1 MTPMIPGALK
11 AIFPGRGVIPR
22 VRTWTG
28 AAMLL
33 LLAFASADAQSQ
45 FRFDANGNLLVQK
58 SATSGPPLILGQP
71 QRQVVAPD
79 QTASFFVTAADPRG
93 LSYQWRFNGTNLP
106 AASADLLVMSKAT
119 AANEG
124 AYDVVLANSF
134 GSVTSSP
141 AMLWID
147 TDDDGLPDSWE
158 IAHFGNLSQTA
169 TGDFDHDGIS
179 NLQEFIDGS
188 NPADGASA
196 VFRLTVSQDGGTVQV
211 FPLLDTY
218 TNGQTVTLTA
228 IPIAPEIFHL
238 WTGDILTQSNSTTV
252 VMNANKTV
260 FAHFSPFTFTWI
272 NAAGGDWNVP
282 ANWAPALVPGPD
294 DNVVITPAATVSLN
308 NDAACANLI
317 FGTVGSAPT
326 LTGSATLSVH
336 GNCTWAA
343 GAMSGSGRTVIE
355 TGGTLTLDSSS
366 SVSLATR
373 TLENGGTILWTGAA
387 DFYPAGG
394 ALITNRA
401 GALFEVQGSA
411 AIRGSPGV
419 VSRIDNAGTFRKSGS
434 AGTTAIGPYYPVLFN
449 NYGTVDIQSG
459 GLAFSDGANNG
470 DIAVPIN
477 TTLYLGG
484 AFTSSAASTIT
495 GAGNLTFNGGFID
508 LGGLVNVS
516 GPMTITGNAPTVN
529 FSGTVLCTNNTLSID
544 TGTVTFNGTGAVTPT
559 IVSLTGG
566 TIGGSMVMTV
576 GTNMNWTGGAMNG
589 SGQTVI
595 APGASLIISGANP
608 VSLTTRTLENGGTTL
623 WTGSA
628 DFYPAGGALITNRA
642 GALFEVQGSAAI
654 RGSPGVVSR
663 IENAGTFRKSV
674 SVGTTVIGPYYPVS
688 FNNYGTVDIK
698 SGGLAFSDGA
708 NNGDIVVP
716 INTTLYLGGAFTS
729 SAASTITGAGNL
741 TFNGGFIDL
750 GGLVNVSGPMTITG
764 NAPTVNFSGTVLCTN
779 NTLSIDTGTVTFNG
793 TGAVAPTI
801 VNLTGGTIGGSMVMT
816 VGTNMNW
823 TGGAMNGS
831 GQTVIAPGAS
841 LIISGA
847 NPVSL
852 TTRTLENGG
861 TTLWTGSAD
870 FYPAAGAVITN
881 RAGAMFEVQ
890 GSAAIRGSPGVVP
903 RIDNAGTFR
912 KSVSVGTTVIGPFYP
927 VLFNNYGTVDIQSGI
942 LAANSGY
949 FCTSD
954 SALNCALWGTTAGA
968 TYGQLQVSGTVN
980 LNGTLSVN
988 LTNSYIPT
996 TNDTFVVVS
1005 AGTRSGTFANF
1016 LYPSNN
1022 VALSLSNAA
1031 TAVILRVTGVA
1042 PQKPVPVPMPSGIV
1056 SWWRAENDALDAVGT
1071 NHGMLTN
1078 GATFATGEVGNSFLL
1093 DGTNDYVVI
1102 ADSPSLRPTSVTLEA
1117 WVKIFSTNGTQLIFA
1132 KPIGSGTLD
1141 SYGLAL
1147 VNGAPL
1153 AAICDANGFGAFISA
1168 STPLTIGQWYHLAYS
1183 YDGTTRQEALYVNG
1197 AIVAAADAGKT
1208 MAFDS
1213 HPLLLG
1219 ADIENGVPNLF
1230 LNGQIDEA
1238 SLYSRALAPAEIASI
1253 YNVGSLGKQL
1263 VSVVPPLLYV
1273 EQIAPAIA
1281 RFYWSTNDSEY
1292 HLEESAT
1299 LVVPSWARSSVTL
1312 AIINGNYEV
1321 TNSLAGVQRYYRLSR
1336 LP

>member
-1 MTPMIPGALK
+1 MTRMIPGALK
-11 AIFPGRGVIPR
+11 AIFRGRGVIPR

-33 LLAFASADAQSQ
+33 LLAVASADGQSQ

-228 IPIAPEIFHL
+228 IPIAPETFHL

-294 DNVVITPAATVSLN
+294 DNVVITAAATVSLN

-317 FGTVGSAPT
+317 LGTVGSAPT

-559 IVSLTGG
+559 IV
-566 TIGGSMVMTV
+566 
-576 GTNMNWTGGAMNG
+576 
-589 SGQTVI
+589 
-595 APGASLIISGANP
+595 
-608 VSLTTRTLENGGTTL
+608 
-623 WTGSA
+623 
-628 DFYPAGGALITNRA
+628 
-642 GALFEVQGSAAI
+642 
-654 RGSPGVVSR
+654 
-663 IENAGTFRKSV
+663 
-674 SVGTTVIGPYYPVS
+674 
-688 FNNYGTVDIK
+688 
-698 SGGLAFSDGA
+698 
-708 NNGDIVVP
+708 
-716 INTTLYLGGAFTS
+716 
-729 SAASTITGAGNL
+729 
-741 TFNGGFIDL
+741 
-750 GGLVNVSGPMTITG
+750 
-764 NAPTVNFSGTVLCTN
+764 
-779 NTLSIDTGTVTFNG
+779 
-793 TGAVAPTI
+793 
-801 VNLTGGTIGGSMVMT
+801 NLTGGTIGGSMVMT

-988 LTNSYIPT
+988 LTNSYIPA

-1031 TAVILRVTGVA
+1031 TAVVLRVTGVA

-1183 YDGTTRQEALYVNG
+1183 YDGNTRQEALYVNG
-1197 AIVAAADAGKT
+1197 AIGAAADAGKT

-1253 YNVGSLGKQL
+1253 YNVGSSGKQL